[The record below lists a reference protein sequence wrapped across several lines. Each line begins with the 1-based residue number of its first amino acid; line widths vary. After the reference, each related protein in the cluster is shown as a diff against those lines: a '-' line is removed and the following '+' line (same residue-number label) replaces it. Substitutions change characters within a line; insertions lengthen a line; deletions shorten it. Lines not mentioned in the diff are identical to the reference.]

1 MAMTAPTPMMIPS
14 IVSADLILLRPSAR
28 MATLRMAGKFIVF
41 LVRSGRRQFLES
53 SGGIPSIFHRHI
65 TPNTAIAKLHNSSG
79 VARNVG
85 LVRNQYDGEV
95 TFPIQPLEYF
105 HHLDGGPCVECTC
118 RFIRQDDRGIVD

>member
-53 SGGIPSIFHRHI
+53 SGGIPSIFHRRI
-65 TPNTAIAKLHNSSG
+65 APNASIAKLHNPG
-79 VARNVG
+79 GITGDVG
-85 LVRNQYDGEV
+85 LVPNQYDGEV
-95 TFPIQPLEYF
+95 TFPIQALEYF
-105 HHLDGGPCVECTC
+105 HHFD
-118 RFIRQDDRGIVD
+118 